1 LSEAMDGLPETRDAQ
16 LKQDLKEHIEVFT
29 LADRLGISHLLTET
43 ASDIL
48 DIVCYLGLGI
58 FRDLLLFSYAAVPL
72 VRARRSLS
80 SSYTGKTLPVSRVKK
95 PVTTLKNHKIRV
107 QNTTKEKGKE
117 WLG

>member
-1 LSEAMDGLPETRDAQ
+1 MSRAVTNGGKFEAGHSVICQ
-16 LKQDLKEHIEVFT
+16 S
-29 LADRLGISHLLTET
+29 LADPIEWELL
-43 ASDIL
+43 
-48 DIVCYLGLGI
+48 
-58 FRDLLLFSYAAVPL
+58 LLLFSYAAVPL

-80 SSYTGKTLPVSRVKK
+80 SYYTGKTLPVSRVKK